1 MTLLYHKDAK
11 SSKIAKKMKDEVQL
25 RNASALLCVLCALCG
40 FVVHSRSIAQEI
52 KPAMK
57 ELVIKKTDDFDVD
70 GTGKNAAWE
79 NADWQP
85 LTIVSK
91 NTLPYETKLKILY
104 SPKGIYTLVDCQD
117 ATLTATKTEFL
128 DDIYTEDVVEM
139 FIWTDEKHPV
149 YFEYEISPLNVELP
163 ILVSNNGKAFFGWA
177 PWHYEGDRVIR
188 KATSIR
194 GGMAEPGAKID
205 GWTAEFF
212 IPFRLLTGLPGV
224 PPQPGDSW
232 RVNVYRIDYDLG
244 PKQAVQW
251 AWDTNTGGNF
261 HNYREFGRMTFEQ

>member
-1 MTLLYHKDAK
+1 MMKRGDELM
-11 SSKIAKKMKDEVQL
+11 KKAM
-25 RNASALLCVLCALCG
+25 
-40 FVVHSRSIAQEI
+40 FSIAFFFVSFVSSWPSYCLSAEQET

-70 GTGKNAAWE
+70 GTGTQRAWE
-79 NADWQP
+79 QADWQP

-91 NTLPYETKLKILY
+91 NTLPYKTRMKILY
-104 SPKGIYTLVDCQD
+104 SPKGIYTLVDCHD
-117 ATLTATKTEFL
+117 ATLNATKTKFL

-139 FIWTDEKHPV
+139 FIWTDERHPL

-163 ILVSNNGKAFFGWA
+163 ILVSNNGKGFFGWA
-177 PWHYEGDRVIR
+177 PWHYEGERR
-188 KATSIR
+188 TEKATSVR
-194 GGMAEPGAKID
+194 GGMMEPGAKIE
-205 GWTAEFF
+205 GWMAEYF
-212 IPFRLLTGLPGV
+212 IPFALFRGLSGA

-232 RVNVYRIDYDLG
+232 RINVYRIDYDLG

-261 HNYREFGRMTFEQ
+261 HDYRNFGRMTFEK